1 MSGKRSAR
9 GGAKQ
14 AELLAAQ
21 QAPEGL
27 DDAELALSSDEEYES
42 GEEEG
47 SELGLSGSGSDADD
61 SEEEDEGR
69 PRSSGVDREIENAA
83 LAYMAAVQKR
93 QQRQQAGGSGRCE
106 RGGCRRRWGPRV
118 HMSGLAACCPPPSQL
133 QFHILCTAPACCSD
147 SEEDEDEEDS
157 DAGEEPAAAARG
169 GGGEQPAGSNDSRG
183 GEESED
189 EERPQHDDPASDSSE
204 DERAPRNTI
213 GQVPLEWYKDEEHI
227 G

>member
-106 RGGCRRRWGPRV
+106 RGGCRRRWGPYERARCLLPTTI
-118 HMSGLAACCPPPSQL
+118 SAAVPHPLYCSRLL
-133 QFHILCTAPACCSD
+133 QRQRR
-147 SEEDEDEEDS
+147 
-157 DAGEEPAAAARG
+157 GRRRG
-169 GGGEQPAGSNDSRG
+169 G
-183 GEESED
+183 
-189 EERPQHDDPASDSSE
+189 
-204 DERAPRNTI
+204 
-213 GQVPLEWYKDEEHI
+213 
-227 G
+227 

>member
-14 AELLAAQ
+14 QELLAAQ

-47 SELGLSGSGSDADD
+47 SELGLSGSGSDAED
-61 SEEEDEGR
+61 SEEEEGR

-93 QQRQQAGGSGRCE
+93 QQAGGSGRCE
-106 RGGCRRRWGPRV
+106 RGSALGVAAHRVRRRRRR
-118 HMSGLAACCPPPSQL
+118 ACCIELTTTS
-133 QFHILCTAPACCSD
+133 HACCCLISVL
-147 SEEDEDEEDS
+147 
-157 DAGEEPAAAARG
+157 
-169 GGGEQPAGSNDSRG
+169 Q
-183 GEESED
+183 
-189 EERPQHDDPASDSSE
+189 
-204 DERAPRNTI
+204 
-213 GQVPLEWYKDEEHI
+213 
-227 G
+227 

>member
-14 AELLAAQ
+14 QELLAAQ

-47 SELGLSGSGSDADD
+47 SELGLSGSGSDAED
-61 SEEEDEGR
+61 SEEEGR

-93 QQRQQAGGSGRCE
+93 QQAGGSGRCE
-106 RGGCRRRWGPRV
+106 RGSAFGVGASPC
-118 HMSGLAACCPPPSQL
+118 
-133 QFHILCTAPACCSD
+133 
-147 SEEDEDEEDS
+147 
-157 DAGEEPAAAARG
+157 AAAA
-169 GGGEQPAGSNDSRG
+169 ATCLL
-183 GEESED
+183 
-189 EERPQHDDPASDSSE
+189 H
-204 DERAPRNTI
+204 
-213 GQVPLEWYKDEEHI
+213 
-227 G
+227 